1 MKRKPHPKPDPPP
14 DTCSWC
20 HLGPADEHVRA
31 RGIHEECQQLQDMR
45 DEQAAAVRRRATT
58 QRREAHT

>member
-1 MKRKPHPKPDPPP
+1 MKRKPQPKPDPPP

-45 DEQAAAVRRRATT
+45 DEQAAERVWRLS
-58 QRREAHT
+58 

>member
-1 MKRKPHPKPDPPP
+1 MKRKPQPKPEPPP

-31 RGIHEECQQLQDMR
+31 RGIHEECQQLEAMR
-45 DEQAAAVRRRATT
+45 EEQAEAMRKRRLHGEPDT
-58 QRREAHT
+58 